1 MSPRNA
7 PDAAE
12 AARPFCCP
20 ATSGGHRAALFAARG
35 CRMSRPEG
43 AAGPRQKDRLDG
55 NPERPMQQAR
65 SCLRKDQRTS
75 MVG

>member
-43 AAGPRQKDRLDG
+43 AAGRLG
-55 NPERPMQQAR
+55 RRTGWMATRSAR
-65 SCLRKDQRTS
+65 CSRR
-75 MVG
+75 GHA